1 MNITGILIISDFT
14 RYENDI
20 LKSIKWDDACKCS

>member
-1 MNITGILIISDFT
+1 MNITGTISDFT